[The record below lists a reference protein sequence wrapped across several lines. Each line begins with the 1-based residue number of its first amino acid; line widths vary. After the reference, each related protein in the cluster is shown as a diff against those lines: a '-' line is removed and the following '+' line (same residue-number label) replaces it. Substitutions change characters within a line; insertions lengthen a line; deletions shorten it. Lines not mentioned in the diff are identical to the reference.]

1 MCGRYFI
8 ADDQEEREIKK
19 IIKDIEDRSKAVG
32 NPIDLKTGEIFPT
45 NVVPVLTKDVPQAM
59 AWGFKG
65 FQGKGHLINARVET
79 ANQKPTFRTPYSQN
93 RCLIPASWFFE
104 WRTVDKKKEKYAIGK
119 KEPIYMAGLYRMEKD
134 LELPVF
140 VILTMPASPS
150 ISFIHDRMPVIVPKE
165 HREAW
170 LDQAP
175 PVGDLMDISTKEL
188 QWKVSS

>member
-19 IIKDIEDRSKAVG
+19 IIDDIEKRSGASETLL
-32 NPIDLKTGEIFPT
+32 PMKTGEIFPT
-45 NVVPVLTKDVPQAM
+45 NVVPTLTREEPRAM
-59 AWGFKG
+59 RWGFTG

-79 ANQKPTFRTPYSQN
+79 ANQKPTFRSAYETQ

-104 WRTVDKKKEKYAIGK
+104 WRTVDGKKEKYAIGQ

-134 LELPVF
+134 LEIPAF
-140 VILTMPASPS
+140 VILTTAASSS
-150 ISFIHDRMPVIVPKE
+150 ISFIHDRMPLILPKE
-165 HREAW
+165 FRQLW

-175 PVGDLMDISTKEL
+175 PVQEL
-188 QWKVSS
+188 VDVAAGNLEWKVAQ